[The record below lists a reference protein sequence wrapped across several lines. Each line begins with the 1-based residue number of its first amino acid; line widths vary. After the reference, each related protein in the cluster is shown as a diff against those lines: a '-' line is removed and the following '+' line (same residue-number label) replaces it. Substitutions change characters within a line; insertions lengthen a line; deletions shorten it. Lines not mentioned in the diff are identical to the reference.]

1 MKNSDLEKEILKINS
16 RLDKLFDVISMERNA
31 KTCVSVSSPTQDMMI
46 GKIYD
51 IVKRMKFDNDRQMWD
66 RRAAEVDEK
75 IKDLE
80 KNREYIKY
88 EKQEIERQYY
98 NEN

>member
-16 RLDKLFDVISMERNA
+16 RLDKLFDVITMERNV
-31 KTCVSVSSPTQDMMI
+31 KTCVPVSSPTQDMMMC
-46 GKIYD
+46 KIYN
-51 IVKRMKFDNDRQMWD
+51 IVNRMKFDNDIQMWD
-66 RRAAEVDEK
+66 KRVADVDDK

-80 KNREYIKY
+80 LQKQHIMY
-88 EKQEIERQYY
+88 EKQEIERRYY

>member
-1 MKNSDLEKEILKINS
+1 MKNSDLEKEIKKMN
-16 RLDKLFDVISMERNA
+16 ERIDMLYELVNRQMNV